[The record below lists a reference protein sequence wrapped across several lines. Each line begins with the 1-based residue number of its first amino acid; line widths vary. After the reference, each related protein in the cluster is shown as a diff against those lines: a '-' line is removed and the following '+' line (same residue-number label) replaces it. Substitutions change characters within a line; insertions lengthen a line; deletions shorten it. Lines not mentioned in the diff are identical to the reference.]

1 VGEMDAATAT
11 TADLECT
18 HCHRPLTRHDGSGG
32 VVRYYQCPGCYRYVT
47 STYAE
52 VLRAGASFRP
62 RQRSD
67 EEKEREF
74 TAVKARL
81 ERWLQMLDE
90 QDPYRALGISPDAST
105 REVRA
110 RFHQLAMEA
119 HPDRG
124 GSAAEMRK
132 INAAYERVLASR
144 AARALEAQPQRT
156 LKSGEPVVS
165 RASRALPPRSR

>member
-1 VGEMDAATAT
+1 MDVAT
-11 TADLECT
+11 TAAGELECT
-18 HCHRPLTRHDGSGG
+18 HCRRPLTRHDGSGG

-47 STYAE
+47 NTYAE
-52 VLRAGASFRP
+52 VLRAGASFRS
-62 RQRSD
+62 RQRAD

-81 ERWLQMLDE
+81 EHWLQMLDE
-90 QDPYRALGISPDAST
+90 QDPYLALGLSPDAPT

-110 RFHQLAMEA
+110 RFHQLAMQA

-124 GSAAEMRK
+124 GSPAEMRK

-144 AARALEAQPQRT
+144 AARVREGQP
-156 LKSGEPVVS
+156 EVA
-165 RASRALPPRSR
+165 RASRALPPRSK

>member
-1 VGEMDAATAT
+1 MDE
-11 TADLECT
+11 LECT
-18 HCHRPLTRHDGSGG
+18 HCRRPLTRHDGSGG
-32 VVRYYQCPGCYRYVT
+32 AVRYYQCPGCHRYVT

-52 VLRAGASFRP
+52 VLRAGASFRARP
-62 RQRSD
+62 RSD

-74 TAVKARL
+74 AAVKARL

-90 QDPYRALGISPDAST
+90 QDPYRALGVPPDAST

-124 GSAAEMRK
+124 GSAVEMRK

-144 AARALEAQPQRT
+144 AARVREGQP
-156 LKSGEPVVS
+156 EVVS
-165 RASRALPPRSR
+165 RASRTLPPRSR

>member
-1 VGEMDAATAT
+1 MDAATE
-11 TADLECT
+11 LECT

-32 VVRYYQCPGCYRYVT
+32 AVRYYQCPGCYRVIT

-52 VLRAGASFRP
+52 VLRAGTVRP
-62 RQRSD
+62 RPRTS

-74 TAVKARL
+74 AAVKARV
-81 ERWLQMLDE
+81 ERWLPMLDD
-90 QDPYRALGISPDAST
+90 QDPYLALGISPDAST

-124 GSAAEMRK
+124 GSAGEMRK
-132 INAAYERVLASR
+132 INAAYDRVLASR
-144 AARALEAQPQRT
+144 AARER
-156 LKSGEPVVS
+156 SGEPEPARAF

>member
-1 VGEMDAATAT
+1 MDAATVEME
-11 TADLECT
+11 LECT
-18 HCHRPLTRHDGSGG
+18 HCRRPLTRHHGSGG
-32 VVRYYQCPGCYRYVT
+32 VVSYYQCPGCHRFVT

-52 VLRAGASFRP
+52 VLRAGASFRSRP
-62 RQRSD
+62 RTD
-67 EEKEREF
+67 EQKEREF
-74 TAVKARL
+74 ATVKQRL

-90 QDPYRALGISPDAST
+90 QDPYLALGVSPDAPT

-110 RFHQLAMEA
+110 RFHELAMQA

-124 GSAAEMRK
+124 GSASEMRK

-144 AARALEAQPQRT
+144 AARVRD
-156 LKSGEPVVS
+156 GEPEVA

>member
-1 VGEMDAATAT
+1 MDAAAATAEE
-11 TADLECT
+11 LECT
-18 HCHRPLTRHDGSGG
+18 HCRKPLTRHQGSGG
-32 VVRYYQCPGCYRYVT
+32 AVRYYQCPGCHRYVT

-62 RQRSD
+62 RQRTD
-67 EEKEREF
+67 EEREREF

-90 QDPYRALGISPDAST
+90 QDPYLALGVSPDAST

-110 RFHQLAMEA
+110 RFHQLAMQA

-124 GSAAEMRK
+124 GSPAEMRK
-132 INAAYERVLASR
+132 LNAAYERVLASR
-144 AARALEAQPQRT
+144 AARVRDGQSE
-156 LKSGEPVVS
+156 EVVS
-165 RASRALPPRSR
+165 RASRTLPPRSR